1 MRDDVDARLTKA
13 FRDVAVPEGLA
24 ERLLAGLAADSGADI
39 PFCQAALGLP
49 GEQESLPHRSRRWFF
64 VSGGLAAA
72 AATIL
77 LAVWLGG
84 PASESVS
91 EDSVRNE
98 AIQLFNSGVKQ
109 PGYLLANGAPS
120 NYPFSQQV
128 LSIQGTKWRYLGGF
142 LGSYSGVVYDLPGP
156 PGARGA
162 LYVVVCNGVKQLGQ
176 SPDSPQNAFTT
187 AGSNCCASAWQEGGL
202 LYVLVVEGDPSN
214 YGRYLKPPSPI
225 A

>member
-162 LYVVVCNGVKQLGQ
+162 LYVVVCNGVKQARAVARFATKCFHDRRFELLCVGL
-176 SPDSPQNAFTT
+176 ARGRIALR
-187 AGSNCCASAWQEGGL
+187 AGSGRRS
-202 LYVLVVEGDPSN
+202 VELRAVSE
-214 YGRYLKPPSPI
+214 
-225 A
+225 AA